1 MGKFEIIRSEGV
13 RTYTVFAKS
22 SYKNILRLETEMP
35 MYNFIGEGRYM
46 VEEVYYDSPN
56 NLLASAGILLSKVV
70 EGNKAYFKVEREDYL
85 FEKNLSKEKKIFVH
99 PIGLRDGVQ
108 DHMLFLINGITS
120 FFTTKFSI
128 DFENILKVVVPK
140 VEIRTKV
147 DAFKVLSGT
156 GFKGV
161 MTFEEVKFKN
171 NFTKRKAELDMLKI
185 ERASSEATAKDFL
198 TFIDR
203 LEKYCKEIMPISD
216 SKYQIALRMTK

>member
-1 MGKFEIIRSEGV
+1 
-13 RTYTVFAKS
+13 
-22 SYKNILRLETEMP
+22 
-35 MYNFIGEGRYM
+35 
-46 VEEVYYDSPN
+46 
-56 NLLASAGILLSKVV
+56 
-70 EGNKAYFKVEREDYL
+70 
-85 FEKNLSKEKKIFVH
+85 
-99 PIGLRDGVQ
+99 
-108 DHMLFLINGITS
+108 MLFLINGITS

-161 MTFEEVKFKN
+161 MTFEEGKFKN

-216 SKYQIALRMTK
+216 SKYQIALRKTK

>member
-1 MGKFEIIRSEGV
+1 MGRFEIVSSEGT

-22 SYKNILRLETEMP
+22 SYRNVLRLEADMP
-35 MYNFIGEGRYM
+35 MYNFVGEGRYM
-46 VEEVYYDSPN
+46 VEEIYYDSPN

-70 EGNKAYFKVEREDYL
+70 EDGKAFFKVEREDYL
-85 FEKNLSKEKKIFVH
+85 YEKKLSKQKKIFVH
-99 PIGLRDGVQ
+99 PIGLKDGVQ
-108 DHMLFLINGITS
+108 DHTIFLINGITS

-128 DFENILKVVVPK
+128 DLENILKVVVPK

-147 DAFKVLSGT
+147 DSFKILSGT

-161 MTFEEVKFKN
+161 MTFEEVKIKN
-171 NFTKRKAELDMLKI
+171 NFTKRKADVDMLKI
-185 ERASSEATAKDFL
+185 ELASSESTKKDFL
-198 TFIDR
+198 TFIEK